1 MAEQVDFYSFA
12 CPASA
17 PFFGYFGAASAMAL
31 ANLGAAYGTAK
42 SGAGISGMGVS
53 RPDLVMKALIPV
65 VMAGVVGIYGL
76 IIAVIISTKGKDS
89 FWLRLHPVCTWM
101 QIALLPSLPPEGVR
115 LLRVTPRDRGA
126 STAAAAGR
134 DERGHGTS
142 TNALEWWRGL
152 VARRETSEVVGGIGY
167 GSFCIVY
174 VRRAI
179 LQPQHAAREDV
190 RNVHRYRMA
199 GL

>member
-17 PFFGYFGAASAMAL
+17 HFFGYFGAASAMAL

-76 IIAVIISTKGKDS
+76 IIAVIISTKGKDL
-89 FWLRLHPVCTWM
+89 FWQRLHPACTWM
-101 QIALLPSLPPEGVR
+101 QIALRPSR
-115 LLRVTPRDRGA
+115 PRRA
-126 STAAAAGR
+126 PAR
-134 DERGHGTS
+134 
-142 TNALEWWRGL
+142 
-152 VARRETSEVVGGIGY
+152 ARRET
-167 GSFCIVY
+167 
-174 VRRAI
+174 
-179 LQPQHAAREDV
+179 AA
-190 RNVHRYRMA
+190 VHRGCGGAR
-199 GL
+199 